1 MQLKINWIMNII
13 AKNWKGYKM
22 ERKSIIKSVL
32 PVSITIVILAGISSF
47 ISLYM
52 PMVNKNI
59 IDEGIAKGQM
69 NLVIKFAVTL
79 VILFAANSI
88 IKFISNGVTAQF
100 GSRFISGLK
109 RQVIQRIFKFPM
121 SYFDEINSGELS
133 QRIREIDGL
142 SVFFSPTFLH
152 IVVSIFSCA
161 GGLIAVF
168 KIHPLIILFYIPI
181 IPLVGFI
188 SYKIASTY
196 QNSLMK
202 TIEMEGQA
210 SGLVQESIQGIAE
223 VKSLNIQ
230 EKKETEINEI
240 NSDIY
245 KRTLWQNLFISASS
259 EILTFINILLST
271 GITVLSASLII
282 NKQMSIGDYF
292 AVIQYTTLILAPA
305 QLVSS
310 AYISLQ
316 PGIACMKR
324 VKTIYNTQTEQIDGT
339 NTIDKINEIHGN
351 SISFSY
357 SNNKPVLKNISFDVK
372 KGQKLSILGPNGSG
386 KTTLAKLLLGFYNN
400 YEGEIYYNNQKLSD
414 LSLKSLRNE
423 ISVVF
428 QEVFLFN
435 GSLKENIRCAAPNAS
450 DDEILESLEQCGM
463 ISDKSSQESKMI
475 LFMPVMEGGKNL
487 SGGQKRRIALARA
500 LIKKPSVLIL
510 DEATAHL
517 DQETRILLKDFLSKN
532 LNDIIV
538 IIITHDNDIAELA
551 DKTLFLTQT
560 TVSK

>member
-1 MQLKINWIMNII
+1 M
-13 AKNWKGYKM
+13 G
-22 ERKSIIKSVL
+22 RKSIIKSAL
-32 PVSITIVILAGISSF
+32 PACIIIVILAVISSY
-47 ISLYM
+47 ISLYI

-59 IDEGIAKGQM
+59 IDEGIAKSQM
-69 NLVIKFAVTL
+69 NLVIKFAIIL
-79 VILFAANSI
+79 VIVFAANSI
-88 IKFISNGVTAQF
+88 LKFISNGVTAQF

-109 RQVIQRIFKFPM
+109 RQAIQRIFKFSM
-121 SYFDEINSGELS
+121 SYFDKINSGELS

-152 IVVSIFSCA
+152 IVVSIFSCV
-161 GGLIAVF
+161 GGLITVL

-181 IPLVGFI
+181 IPLVGFV

-230 EKKETEINEI
+230 DKKEVEINEI
-240 NSDIY
+240 NSNVY
-245 KRTLWQNLFISASS
+245 KRTLWQNLFVSASS
-259 EILTFINILLST
+259 EILSFINIVLST

-324 VKTIYNTQTEQIDGT
+324 VKTIYNTETEQIDGT
-339 NTIDKINEIHGN
+339 NNIGTINEIHGK

-357 SNNKPVLKNISFDVK
+357 SNNKPVLNNISFDIK

-400 YEGEIYYNNQKLSD
+400 YEGEIYYNSQKLSD
-414 LSLKSLRNE
+414 ISLKSLRNE

-435 GSLKENIRCAAPNAS
+435 GSLKENIRCAAPNAT
-450 DDEILESLEQCGM
+450 DDEILEALQQCGM
-463 ISDKSSQESKMI
+463 ISDKSSHESRMI

-517 DQETRILLKDFLSKN
+517 DQETRLLLKDFLSKN
-532 LNDIIV
+532 LKDMIV

-551 DKTLFLTQT
+551 DKTLLLTQT
-560 TVSK
+560 TTNK